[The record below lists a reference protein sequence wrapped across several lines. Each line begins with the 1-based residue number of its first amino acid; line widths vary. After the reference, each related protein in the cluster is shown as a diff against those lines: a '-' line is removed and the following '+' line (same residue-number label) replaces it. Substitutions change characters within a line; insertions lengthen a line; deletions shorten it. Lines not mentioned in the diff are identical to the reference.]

1 MLDILLNRDGD
12 LHITETGDISLTQSV
27 RQAVKIRLLWFFRE
41 WRFAPQNG
49 VPYYEE
55 ILVKNPNLE
64 RIRRIVKNEV
74 QSVAEVTAVRN
85 IRVEYNNATRQA
97 RIFYFLVVGEETYRE
112 EVVIDVGL
120 RYNTAG
126 DSY

>member
-12 LHITETGDISLTQSV
+12 LHITEQGDVLLTQSV

-55 ILVKNPNLE
+55 ILVKNPNPE
-64 RIRRIVKNEV
+64 RIRRIVKREAS
-74 QSVAEVTAVRN
+74 SVDEVTAVRN
-85 IRVEYNNATRQA
+85 ITVEYSKATREA
-97 RIFYFLVVGEETYRE
+97 LIRYFLVVGEETYRE
-112 EVVIDVGL
+112 EVLINV
-120 RYNTAG
+120 
-126 DSY
+126 

>member
-12 LHITETGDISLTQSV
+12 LHITEQGDIRLTENV
-27 RQAVKIRLLWFFRE
+27 IQAVKIRLLWFFQE

-74 QSVAEVTAVRN
+74 QSVAEVTDVRN
-85 IRVEYNNATRQA
+85 IRIDWNKATRQA
-97 RIFYFLVVGEETYRE
+97 RIFYTLVIGEETYRE
-112 EVVIDVGL
+112 EVIVDVQL
-120 RYNTAG
+120 RHNA
-126 DSY
+126 